1 MAALA
6 QQAIRCPN
14 LLCPNRLCPNLPPSW
29 STKDRDPKETPKK
42 GAKKNKDNGHKE
54 ESPKGNNDPCQDM
67 DPKQT
72 PQDQELK
79 HKDAGHK
86 EESPKGNREPRQ
98 DKDPKDKEDGHK
110 AK

>member
-1 MAALA
+1 ME
-6 QQAIRCPN
+6 QQKTGILRRLPRKEPN
-14 LLCPNRLCPNLPPSW
+14 H
-29 STKDRDPKETPKK
+29 
-42 GAKKNKDNGHKE
+42 KDNGHKE
-54 ESPKGNNDPCQDM
+54 ESPKGNKETCQDI

-79 HKDAGHK
+79 HKDDGHK